1 MGGPSKSPS
10 VSQPVVVSTSEAA
23 TKAREQQLAALRR
36 KGQQSTLLAGTQD
49 GNTQVA
55 TKTLLGG
62 V

>member
-1 MGGPSKSPS
+1 MGGPPKSPS
-10 VSQPVVVSTSEAA
+10 VSQPVVVSASEAA

-36 KGQQSTLLAGTQD
+36 KGQQSTLLASGTD

-62 V
+62 Q